1 MGTVRFAARSVR
13 LTVYNTRT
21 VTMQNTRMVTSM
33 SAVQTGSA
41 IELRVDQGIAWLTM
55 NRPERLNAIDHDMRD
70 DLLAAIEEIRTDPAI
85 RVAVVTGAGRAFCSG
100 ADLSQDDHFQ
110 VAPESRRGDGSTM
123 AREDGRKFGWWRVI
137 KAVWENEKP
146 FVAAVNGP
154 AYGFGCNFALAC
166 DYIVAAEDA
175 WFCEVFVTRGL
186 PLEAL
191 GAYLLTRALPPAR
204 AKAMGLLGEAVSGAE
219 AERWGL
225 ANQCVPAADLLSVA
239 GDVAARFADG
249 PSIGIGHIKGQIND
263 AYEAT
268 FEQAWKMEV
277 TLLGLG
283 SGGESAEAFSAYA
296 GKRAPNFRGM

>member
-1 MGTVRFAARSVR
+1 
-13 LTVYNTRT
+13 
-21 VTMQNTRMVTSM
+21 MVISM
-33 SAVQTGSA
+33 SGQSADSA
-41 IELRVDQGIAWLTM
+41 ITLEVDDGIAWLTM

-70 DLLAAIEEIRTDPAI
+70 DLLAAIERIRTDPGI

-110 VAPESRRGDGSTM
+110 VPNEARRGDNSTM

-137 KAVWENEKP
+137 KAIWENEKP
-146 FVAAVNGP
+146 FIAAVNGP

-166 DYIVAAEDA
+166 DYVIAAEDA
-175 WFCEVFVTRGL
+175 QFCEVFVTRGL

-204 AKAMGLLGEAVSGAE
+204 AKAMALLGEAIDGVE

-225 ANQCVPAADLLSVA
+225 ANQCVPTPDLTATATAVA
-239 GDVAARFADG
+239 TRFADG

-283 SGGESAEAFSAYA
+283 SGGESAEAFTSYA
-296 GKRAPNFRGM
+296 ERRAPNFRGM